1 MNLAQKI
8 EQKNNSSQMVT
19 LQSKQSEILS
29 RNTCS
34 DAVHS
39 ASQYLV

>member
-1 MNLAQKI
+1 MNLVEKI

-29 RNTCS
+29 RNTCG